1 MGRNQLNLQKK
12 INQNSGFSIIE
23 ALTAVVLFAVGIIV
37 INVMIT
43 GSNRIVE
50 NSAARDELNL
60 ATLMI
65 LEDITRNAANIK
77 NYDIE
82 NGYDCKLSDDGT
94 GLHNRDKKRWS
105 EKIKS
110 KFGKTKKREP
120 QTCIVKAE
128 KKKIR
133 NKDVFI
139 VTIEII
145 DSNGK
150 TKSKIIRRVNVPK

>member
-82 NGYDCKLSDDGT
+82 KGYDCKLSDDGT

-120 QTCIVKAE
+120 QTCNVKA
-128 KKKIR
+128 KKIKKN
-133 NKDVFI
+133 NKEFFL